1 MRYTR
6 VRGLEACGDMHGHVA
21 TPLGSNA
28 NHTAL
33 RACTTRRK
41 GVHAGVRQKS
51 CGLVEKYNVLK
62 HWQVDAKSKCQPR
75 DRGRFLLLGVIASP
89 TAVGLSRR
97 MASRRTWMTNVA
109 ADEAVLVRFIMSA
122 QGDPHGT
129 LRREATIHRD
139 LLLVDA
145 PETPMVIS
153 DATKYSNYTR
163 RGRGMPT
170 FKIFAFFR
178 HAAAMRPRFPFVGHQ
193 RLPQHAIPRSEP
205 CQDHALCVTHGVS
218 QTATKP
224 LSNRCR

>member
-1 MRYTR
+1 MSPS
-6 VRGLEACGDMHGHVA
+6 GLTVGPDRILP

-33 RACTTRRK
+33 RAACTTRRK
-41 GVHAGVRQKS
+41 GVRAGVRQKS
-51 CGLVEKYNVLK
+51 CCGLVEKFNVLK
-62 HWQVDAKSKCQPR
+62 HWQIDKKSECQPR
-75 DRGRFLLLGVIASP
+75 TGRFLLLGVIASP

-109 ADEAVLVRFIMSA
+109 ADEAVLVRFVMSA

-145 PETPMVIS
+145 PETPMVVS
-153 DATKYSNYTR
+153 DGTKYSNYTR

-178 HAAAMRPRFPFVGHQ
+178 HAAAMRPRFPFVGQQ
-193 RLPQHAIPRSEP
+193 RRSHSYPIIGAVPSP
-205 CQDHALCVTHGVS
+205 CPVCGSWRVTI
-218 QTATKP
+218 KP